1 VQVIPKMAKLD
12 PDGPGPRNSMAGNC
26 SLA

>member
-1 VQVIPKMAKLD
+1 MAKLD